1 MTAHLFEHVKGG
13 NVANWKSGQKID
25 TVGSLLIF
33 AYAAA
38 LLALLVMV
46 ALLWGSSLSV
56 PQLSDDLKWFYQE
69 FKPPYTYLSMIK
81 WITGVSLLLSLFVGI
96 LLYINLNLI
105 RAGILTTVIFA
116 SVTLVV
122 ACFGIFLH
130 SAFTSNFEEWSE
142 KRYNIELDNPQ
153 STYQQGQEISYNNGH
168 KATIHELKN
177 GNWVIYDESTKK
189 ELEDNGSGVK

>member
-1 MTAHLFEHVKGG
+1 MTIANHLVKGG
-13 NVANWKSGQKID
+13 NVANWKAGQKID

-38 LLALLVMV
+38 LLALLVIV

-69 FKPPYTYLSMIK
+69 FKPPYAYLSMIK

-105 RAGILTTVIFA
+105 RAGILATVIFA

-122 ACFGIFLH
+122 AFFGIFLH

-142 KRYNIELDNPQ
+142 KRYN
-153 STYQQGQEISYNNGH
+153 NGH
-168 KATIHELKN
+168 KATIHKLKN

-189 ELEDNGSGVK
+189 ELEDHGSVVK